1 VFTEIPLLPAPFA
14 EGGDEGKFTDSA
26 GIAFLGNSSIPLDP
40 IIILPVKGN
49 RPVDAVDGDD
59 SGDPDENE
67 IERVLTVRDFEL
79 SYLPL
84 RKGFSTFG
92 GLRVLLLE
100 DTWIIE
106 DGPASVAGMVQGE
119 AIPPRTPARVLK
131 EWSVI
136 GEIWVRA

>member
-1 VFTEIPLLPAPFA
+1 MGPA
-14 EGGDEGKFTDSA
+14 GV
-26 GIAFLGNSSIPLDP
+26 AFLGNSNIPLDP
-40 IIILPVKGN
+40 IMLLPGMGN
-49 RPVDAVDGDD
+49 RSVDTADD
-59 SGDPDENE
+59 DNSSDADENE

-100 DTWIIE
+100 DMWITE
-106 DGPASVAGMVQGE
+106 DDPASVAGVVQGQG
-119 AIPPRTPARVLK
+119 ILPRTPARVLE

-136 GEIWVRA
+136 GEIWVQA